1 MAGCLFVI
9 LMCSL
14 HLIQVQGQKPQLSLQ
29 HLHGDLVMFMC
40 SLHGSADNVTSCNLY
55 FGKRSR
61 PVLTTTVWKK
71 TSAKRWFCR
80 FSVKIDDFLRH
91 LHFVQQKDA
100 SCDYNLGS
108 EHNSLSPRSNG
119 YMLTDIVERE
129 SPAKPAFTMTTGLTV
144 SSPRA
149 STPVTPVKAASDIV
163 KKESRTTPTMSTLTT
178 ITGLTVS
185 SPRASTPVTPVK
197 AASGTYIVKIE
208 SSTTPTMSTFTTIA
222 GLSVSSPH
230 ASTPVTPVKAAS
242 DIVEKA
248 STYTM
253 TTGLTVRRTHAS
265 TPVTPIK
272 GLTVARPRITKG
284 RFISTSPTSAKP
296 PSGMRIWNCVVVVT
310 GFGVTVGIISL
321 GLALLCTKS
330 DRCSCKRA
338 QASVTGDVVDLRN
351 LGHRKLLPAGND
363 EAYSVVTS
371 VPAADSPTGSG
382 KDSREPQNE
391 DSDLYHVYATI
402 AEEPAASA
410 VKETVYSTLQT
421 H

>member
-149 STPVTPVKAASDIV
+149 STPVTPVKAASGTYIV

-197 AASGTYIVKIE
+197 AAS
-208 SSTTPTMSTFTTIA
+208 
-222 GLSVSSPH
+222 
-230 ASTPVTPVKAAS
+230 

-253 TTGLTVRRTHAS
+253 TT
-265 TPVTPIK
+265 

>member
-149 STPVTPVKAASDIV
+149 STPVTPVKAASGTYIV

-242 DIVEKA
+242 
-248 STYTM
+248 
-253 TTGLTVRRTHAS
+253 
-265 TPVTPIK
+265 

>member
-1 MAGCLFVI
+1 
-9 LMCSL
+9 
-14 HLIQVQGQKPQLSLQ
+14 
-29 HLHGDLVMFMC
+29 
-40 SLHGSADNVTSCNLY
+40 
-55 FGKRSR
+55 
-61 PVLTTTVWKK
+61 
-71 TSAKRWFCR
+71 
-80 FSVKIDDFLRH
+80 
-91 LHFVQQKDA
+91 
-100 SCDYNLGS
+100 
-108 EHNSLSPRSNG
+108 
-119 YMLTDIVERE
+119 
-129 SPAKPAFTMTTGLTV
+129 MT
-144 SSPRA
+144 
-149 STPVTPVKAASDIV
+149 
-163 KKESRTTPTMSTLTT
+163 
-178 ITGLTVS
+178 TGLTVS

>member
-14 HLIQVQGQKPQLSLQ
+14 HLIQVQGQKPQLSLE
-29 HLHGDLVMFMC
+29 HFDGDLVLFTC
-40 SLHGSADNVTSCNLY
+40 SLPGSANNVTSCNLY
-55 FGKRSR
+55 FGERSR

-71 TSAKRWFCR
+71 KTSTKRWFCQI
-80 FSVKIDDFLRH
+80 SVKIDDFLRH

-108 EHNSLSPRSNG
+108 EHNSSSPRSDG
-119 YMLTDIVERE
+119 YNLTDIVEKE
-129 SPAKPAFTMTTGLTV
+129 SPTKPAFTMTTGLTV

-149 STPVTPVKAASDIV
+149 STPVTPVKAASD
-163 KKESRTTPTMSTLTT
+163 
-178 ITGLTVS
+178 
-185 SPRASTPVTPVK
+185 
-197 AASGTYIVKIE
+197 IVKIE

>member
-149 STPVTPVKAASDIV
+149 STPVTPVKAASGTYIV

-185 SPRASTPVTPVK
+185 SPR
-197 AASGTYIVKIE
+197 
-208 SSTTPTMSTFTTIA
+208 
-222 GLSVSSPH
+222 

>member
-14 HLIQVQGQKPQLSLQ
+14 HLIQVQGQKPQLSLE
-29 HLHGDLVMFMC
+29 HFDGDLVLFTC
-40 SLHGSADNVTSCNLY
+40 SLPGSANNVTSCNLY
-55 FGKRSR
+55 FGERSR

-71 TSAKRWFCR
+71 KTSTKRWFCQI
-80 FSVKIDDFLRH
+80 SVKIDDFLRH

-108 EHNSLSPRSNG
+108 EHNSSSPRSDG
-119 YMLTDIVERE
+119 YNLTDIVEKE
-129 SPAKPAFTMTTGLTV
+129 SPTKPAFTMTTGLTV
-144 SSPRA
+144 SSPR
-149 STPVTPVKAASDIV
+149 
-163 KKESRTTPTMSTLTT
+163 
-178 ITGLTVS
+178 
-185 SPRASTPVTPVK
+185 
-197 AASGTYIVKIE
+197 
-208 SSTTPTMSTFTTIA
+208 
-222 GLSVSSPH
+222 